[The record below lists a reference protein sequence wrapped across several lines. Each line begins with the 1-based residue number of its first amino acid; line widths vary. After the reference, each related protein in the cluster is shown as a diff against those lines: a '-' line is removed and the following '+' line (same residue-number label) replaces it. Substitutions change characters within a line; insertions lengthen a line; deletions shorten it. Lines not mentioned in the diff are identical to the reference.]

1 MTIRDLLSCCMAAEI
16 IVDTVENIKYYSMD
30 GGNTFKKSV
39 FLDDSKNAIEEILDH
54 NVIKFIPTSEYRINI
69 YCD

>member
-30 GGNTFKKSV
+30 GGNTFRKSV
-39 FLDDSKNAIEEILDH
+39 FLDNDKNAINEILDH

-69 YCD
+69 YAD